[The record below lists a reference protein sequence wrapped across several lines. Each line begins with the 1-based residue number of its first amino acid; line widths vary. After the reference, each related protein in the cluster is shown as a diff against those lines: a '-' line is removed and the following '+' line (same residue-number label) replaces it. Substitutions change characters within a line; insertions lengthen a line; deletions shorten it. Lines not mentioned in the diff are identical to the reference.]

1 MRPHATFDAA
11 LPTMDDGIA
20 FLVGQL
26 EYVETKVYQVK
37 YRDIQYSQLV
47 PVSSEAGPGAESIS
61 YESMDSRAQAK
72 FISSKGLDVPLAE
85 VSATKTTV
93 PVQHAALGFEYSLQ
107 ELRSASMSGRQVD
120 VRRGLAVRRGVE
132 EFAQNI
138 CFFGSAAHGLPGF
151 LNNANIPAANV
162 ADGASTDPE
171 WSTKTPDEILLDVN
185 DLIGGIWSTSKTIEL
200 TDTLLLPPDQF
211 ADITTRRLSDINDM
225 TVIEFIRNK
234 NLYTATTGQ
243 PITIAPLGELE
254 GAGAAA
260 ADRMVAYRRDPEV
273 LTFHFPMPLQF
284 LAPQPRGLGFLVPG
298 EFRVSG
304 CEVRY
309 PLACGFSDAI

>member
-20 FLVGQL
+20 FLQGQL
-26 EYVETKVYQVK
+26 EYVEQRIYEVK
-37 YRDIQYSQLV
+37 YRDIVYPQLV
-47 PVSSEAGPGAESIS
+47 PVSSEAGPWAESIS
-61 YESMDSRAQAK
+61 YESMDQRGQAK
-72 FISSKGLDVPLAE
+72 FISSKGLDVPLVDISGA
-85 VSATKTTV
+85 KTTI

-107 ELRSASMSGRQVD
+107 ELRASSQLGRQLD

-132 EFAQNI
+132 EFAQSV
-138 CFFGSAAHGLPGF
+138 CFIGSAAHGLPGF
-151 LNNANIPAANV
+151 INNAAIPFADVAN
-162 ADGASTDPE
+162 GAGGTGP
-171 WSTKTPDEILLDVN
+171 WSNKTPDEMLLDVN
-185 DLIGGIWSTSKTIEL
+185 TLINGIWDTAKTIEL
-200 TDTLLLPPDQF
+200 VDTLLLPPAQF
-211 ADITTRRLSDINDM
+211 ADAATRRLNAINET
-225 TVIEFIRNK
+225 TVLEFIQKK
-234 NLYTATTGQ
+234 NLYTARTGQ
-243 PITIAPLGELE
+243 ALTIMPLGELE

-260 ADRMVAYRRDPEV
+260 TDRMVAYRRDPEV

-309 PLACGFSDAI
+309 PLACGFADDI